1 MSASWKVPVAAAILG
16 LFIVVI
22 AAARLTPPAV
32 VIADRY
38 LTLDAIL
45 MIATIVTAAV
55 SSRQE
60 FDREH
65 RLLVVVLLV
74 STGMAWYSGRLW
86 VHEKMFDYLVLEQKT
101 ELHLRIVELSGDMEL
116 FLRERARH
124 GPPKPA
130 PATWDHDV
138 QRVLL
143 YEAETAQLFEVQF
156 GPQVRKTREIL
167 ALERVTDRDF
177 DAFYRR
183 PANAFQINVIAER
196 LLVLARR
203 LEKT

>member
-32 VIADRY
+32 GIADRY

-45 MIATIVTAAV
+45 VIATIVTAAV

-116 FLRERARH
+116 FLRERARQA
-124 GPPKPA
+124 PPKPA
-130 PATWDHDV
+130 PATWDRDV

-183 PANAFQINVIAER
+183 PANAFQINVVAER
-196 LLVLARR
+196 LLVLAKR

>member
-1 MSASWKVPVAAAILG
+1 MSASLKVPVAVVIVG
-16 LFIVVI
+16 LFGVVI
-22 AAARLTPPAV
+22 AAARMTPPAV
-32 VIADRY
+32 GIADRY

-45 MIATIVTAAV
+45 VTATIVTAAV
-55 SSRQE
+55 SSRQQ

-116 FLRERARH
+116 FLRERALQ

-130 PATWDHDV
+130 PTTWDRDV

-143 YEAETAQLFEVQF
+143 YEEETAQLYEIRF
-156 GPQVRKTREIL
+156 GAQVRKTREIL

-177 DAFYRR
+177 DSFYRR
-183 PANAFQINVIAER
+183 PANAFQINVLAER

>member
-1 MSASWKVPVAAAILG
+1 MSASLKVPVATAIVG

-32 VIADRY
+32 GIADRY

-45 MIATIVTAAV
+45 VAATIVTAAV

-65 RLLVVVLLV
+65 RLVVVVLLV

-116 FLRERARH
+116 FLRERGRQ
-124 GPPKPA
+124 GPPRPA
-130 PATWDHDV
+130 PATWDRDV

-183 PANAFQINVIAER
+183 PANAFQINVLAER
-196 LLVLARR
+196 LLVLAQR

>member
-1 MSASWKVPVAAAILG
+1 
-16 LFIVVI
+16 
-22 AAARLTPPAV
+22 
-32 VIADRY
+32 
-38 LTLDAIL
+38 
-45 MIATIVTAAV
+45 
-55 SSRQE
+55 
-60 FDREH
+60 
-65 RLLVVVLLV
+65 
-74 STGMAWYSGRLW
+74 MAWYSGRLW

-116 FLRERARH
+116 FLRERARQA
-124 GPPKPA
+124 PPKPA
-130 PATWDHDV
+130 PATWDRDV

-196 LLVLARR
+196 LLVLAKR

>member
-1 MSASWKVPVAAAILG
+1 MSASLKVPVATAIVG

-32 VIADRY
+32 GIADRY

-45 MIATIVTAAV
+45 VAATIVTAAV

-116 FLRERARH
+116 FLRERARL

-130 PATWDHDV
+130 PATWDRDV

-143 YEAETAQLFEVQF
+143 YEAETAQLYEVQF
-156 GPQVRKTREIL
+156 GPQVRKTRDIL

-183 PANAFQINVIAER
+183 PANAFQINVLAER
-196 LLVLARR
+196 LLVLGKL

>member
-1 MSASWKVPVAAAILG
+1 MSASLKVPVATAIVG

-32 VIADRY
+32 GIADRY

-45 MIATIVTAAV
+45 VAATIVTAAV

-65 RLLVVVLLV
+65 RLLVVVLMV

-116 FLRERARH
+116 FLRERGRH
-124 GPPKPA
+124 GPPRPA
-130 PATWDHDV
+130 PATWDRDV

-143 YEAETAQLFEVQF
+143 YEAETAQLYEIQF
-156 GPQVRKTREIL
+156 GAQVRKTRDIL

-183 PANAFQINVIAER
+183 PANAFQINVLAER
-196 LLVLARR
+196 LLVLAQR

>member
-32 VIADRY
+32 GIADRY

-45 MIATIVTAAV
+45 MVATIVTAAV

-116 FLRERARH
+116 FLRERARQA
-124 GPPKPA
+124 PPKPA
-130 PATWDHDV
+130 PATWDRDV

-196 LLVLARR
+196 LLVLAKR